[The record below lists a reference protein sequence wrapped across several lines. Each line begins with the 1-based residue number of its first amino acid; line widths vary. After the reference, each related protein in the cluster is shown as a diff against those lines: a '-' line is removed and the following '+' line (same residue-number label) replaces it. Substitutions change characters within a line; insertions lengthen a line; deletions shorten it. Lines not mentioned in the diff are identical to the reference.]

1 MFENNF
7 QFKDSTV
14 LTGMND
20 ERSPVVRDS
29 EQATEADWLTTS
41 RDSRCAEP
49 LKLGRCRP
57 WRSLVTT
64 SGAQRQNVQQATE
77 TDWITRECD
86 SRCAESPKTRPPSSV
101 AVTCAGDFRLLLG

>member
-20 ERSPVVRDS
+20 ERWPAVRDS

-64 SGAQRQNVQQATE
+64 SGAQTE
-77 TDWITRECD
+77 KERTASD
-86 SRCAESPKTRPPSSV
+86 
-101 AVTCAGDFRLLLG
+101 